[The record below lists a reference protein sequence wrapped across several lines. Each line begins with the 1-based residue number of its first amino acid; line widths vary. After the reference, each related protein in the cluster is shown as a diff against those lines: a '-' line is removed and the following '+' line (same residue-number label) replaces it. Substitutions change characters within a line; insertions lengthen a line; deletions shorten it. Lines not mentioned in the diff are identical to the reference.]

1 MRARAGGWVVHGP
14 GPGKQGSRGQP
25 HAAEAL
31 PLFLVVGL
39 GAAGSGRGV
48 CQTKHTAGGRGI
60 GCLSCTQQV
69 GGDVSNTQQ
78 ECKRGRGRGRLDSAS
93 VGRDAGAM
101 RVRCAPPRARAQLQW
116 GPPASEGGN
125 GSCNTTGCRLENPQR
140 SGKYVAA
147 PKIWGSEGVQR

>member
-1 MRARAGGWVVHGP
+1 MCQTHSRSAREGAGAGAWIALAQGAMRAR
-14 GPGKQGSRGQP
+14 
-25 HAAEAL
+25 
-31 PLFLVVGL
+31 
-39 GAAGSGRGV
+39 
-48 CQTKHTAGGRGI
+48 C
-60 GCLSCTQQV
+60 GC
-69 GGDVSNTQQ
+69 
-78 ECKRGRGRGRLDSAS
+78 
-93 VGRDAGAM
+93 DARRRA